1 MHGIVPVPHKE
12 IEVKLELAQ
21 ANLPSLKKIPLFQA
35 IESLPRTAQQF
46 SVYFDTDRQKLRR
59 KGLMLRVRREGGHY
73 TQTIKANG
81 YLAGFQRDEWETE
94 IAGKRPDLSKASG
107 TALEPLLSK
116 KFRRR
121 LKPLFETRVRRT
133 VYPLVHNGHAI
144 ALAVDRG
151 TINTGKRSQPLC
163 EIELELEHGTAADL
177 FGVARELSEVLP
189 VRLALKSKS
198 ERGYE
203 IINGEDELPV
213 KAAAINLP
221 AGANA
226 RDAFRVIGLACLKQ
240 IIGNARALANGDP
253 EGVHQM
259 RVGLRRLRAAMSL
272 FSVLL
277 RDPQSEAIK
286 IELKWLTGELAP
298 ARELEVLVNR
308 VVAPVAKRRRPRMRL
323 PSCCYLFAAFF
334 LHV

>member
-1 MHGIVPVPHKE
+1 
-12 IEVKLELAQ
+12 
-21 ANLPSLKKIPLFQA
+21 
-35 IESLPRTAQQF
+35 
-46 SVYFDTDRQKLRR
+46 
-59 KGLMLRVRREGGHY
+59 
-73 TQTIKANG
+73 
-81 YLAGFQRDEWETE
+81 
-94 IAGKRPDLSKASG
+94 
-107 TALEPLLSK
+107 
-116 KFRRR
+116 
-121 LKPLFETRVRRT
+121 
-133 VYPLVHNGHAI
+133 
-144 ALAVDRG
+144 LAVDRG

-177 FGVARELSEVLP
+177 FGVARELSEALP

-240 IIGNARALANGDP
+240 IIGNARALAKGDP

-286 IELKWLTGELAP
+286 TELKWLTEELAP

-308 VVAPVAKRRRPRMRL
+308 VVAPVAKRRRRFSQEFAERRKAALARAQEALQSPRFRTLAIEIVAWLQAGLWTSPQDDLVADQGGVPRL
-323 PSCCYLFAAFF
+323 TRAAGSVSGDGDHAAITKQTVRF
-334 LHV
+334 LGSAGHKKFTTKAPVLH

>member
-1 MHGIVPVPHKE
+1 M
-12 IEVKLELAQ
+12 
-21 ANLPSLKKIPLFQA
+21 
-35 IESLPRTAQQF
+35 
-46 SVYFDTDRQKLRR
+46 
-59 KGLMLRVRREGGHY
+59 
-73 TQTIKANG
+73 
-81 YLAGFQRDEWETE
+81 
-94 IAGKRPDLSKASG
+94 
-107 TALEPLLSK
+107 
-116 KFRRR
+116 
-121 LKPLFETRVRRT
+121 
-133 VYPLVHNGHAI
+133 
-144 ALAVDRG
+144 AVDRG

-177 FGVARELSEVLP
+177 FGVARELSEALP

-203 IINGEDELPV
+203 IINGQDELPV

-240 IIGNARALANGDP
+240 IIGNARALAKGDP

-286 IELKWLTGELAP
+286 TELKWLTGELAP

-308 VVAPVAKRRRPRMRL
+308 VVAPVAKRRRRWRGMPVLSQEFAERRKAALARAQEALQSPRFRTLAIEIVAWLQAGLWTSPQDDLVADQGGVPRL
-323 PSCCYLFAAFF
+323 TRAAGSVSGDGDHAAITKQTVRF
-334 LHV
+334 LGSAGHKKFTTKAPVLH